1 MMEISQQID
10 KQDVGSRIVDSLR
23 GRLLAER
30 VATKAAKEEAEN
42 LAKRVCALLFSTPSS
57 SPSNREKRSI

>member
-1 MMEISQQID
+1 MMEISQRE
-10 KQDVGSRIVDSLR
+10 KEDVGSRIVDSLR

-42 LAKRVCALLFSTPSS
+42 LAKRVCALLLFYAIIIT
-57 SPSNREKRSI
+57 K